1 MVNMEHGKRLTGIN
15 RPQASTVLIEQ
26 PAYTS
31 KRVLFAFCCQGCW
44 TTLKLLSL
52 KIAFPPL
59 LSSFTFHLP
68 SGCFFITVPIC
79 PFLSFNP
86 STSTRAPS
94 TSTSS
99 TLGCSLVNIALS
111 DTLARTGHP
120 PSGSLDFFVSTS
132 CLSSGPL
139 SGICN

>member
-68 SGCFFITVPIC
+68 SGCIFIRVPIW
-79 PFLSFNP
+79 PFLSFKPLISTRDP
-86 STSTRAPS
+86 STSA
-94 TSTSS
+94 SS
-99 TLGCSLVNIALS
+99 TLGDST
-111 DTLARTGHP
+111 TLARMGHP
-120 PSGSLDFFVSTS
+120 PSGAFDVFASTLSLSFETF
-132 CLSSGPL
+132 